1 MNFSM
6 KTIITSFILGII
18 LGVILAINI
27 CNNTTNTDT
36 PVMYVF
42 YGEKKVKNLSFE
54 RDSIYADKV
63 DPYGV
68 YNKKNGIII
77 SPSDASKLAEIVLFP
92 IYGEQ
97 SIIKQRPYEVTLIN
111 DSVWSINGTLR
122 DGTEGGTFHMSIDK
136 RDGRI
141 LNIWHDK

>member
-1 MNFSM
+1 M

-18 LGVILAINI
+18 LGVILTINI

-36 PVMYVF
+36 PVMYIF

-63 DPYGV
+63 
-68 YNKKNGIII
+68 
-77 SPSDASKLAEIVLFP
+77 P

-97 SIIKQRPYEVTLIN
+97 AIIKQRPYEVTLIN
-111 DSVWSINGTLR
+111 DSIWSINGTLR
-122 DGTEGGTFHMSIDK
+122 DGAEGGTFHMSIDK

>member
-1 MNFSM
+1 MDFSM

-18 LGVILAINI
+18 LGVILTINI
-27 CNNTTNTDT
+27 CNNATNTDT
-36 PVMYVF
+36 PVMCIF
-42 YGEKKVKNLSFE
+42 CGEKNVKNLSFY
-54 RDSIYADKV
+54 RDTIYADNV

-68 YNKKNGIII
+68 YDKKNGIII